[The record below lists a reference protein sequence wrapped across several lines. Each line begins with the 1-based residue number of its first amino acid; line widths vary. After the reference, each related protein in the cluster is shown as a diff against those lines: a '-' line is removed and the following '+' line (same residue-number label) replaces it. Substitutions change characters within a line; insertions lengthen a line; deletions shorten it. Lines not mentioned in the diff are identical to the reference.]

1 MMTLGN
7 KDDALMKR
15 RLLRQWVCSVLC
27 LCLFLTASLPVFA
40 DNGDKLELRIKVGS
54 TIAVINGQQVAIV
67 KPYIDR
73 STTMVPLGV
82 FKKAFGSKVTL
93 EKSNLVKMTYGSHK
107 ITMTI
112 GSHEAWLDGV
122 KVKLDVA
129 PTMKSDTLMVPLRF
143 VAQGLGA
150 TITTGSAGES
160 IIKIVSQEEVIDSE
174 ILSIDSDMG
183 KTKVGNS
190 YYQWTMN
197 YPSGL
202 VVGMDGSYESIA
214 TFNDAEDAYYLEVHA
229 IQQEVELQVEDL
241 LSLLVA
247 DAKAAGE
254 VILDRES
261 FPKATVPYARI
272 VTKDSEGT
280 IWEARAYY
288 DNEQLYEIY
297 FADLHAVNYKDL
309 SKYGTFLNSFRTSYN
324 ERDQSIKDLSSIVNG
339 MWNTYNGDY
348 GISLDIPAGWYMD
361 DEDMYY
367 EGEDGSYLTIDV
379 TTAPK
384 GASLES
390 WSEQLKKWLGES
402 FVAESYKIIDTYP
415 IEISGNKALVLEVK
429 YNYGYGWIR
438 EYDVMLEKDG
448 FRYYFEYS
456 VPEEQK
462 DILAK
467 FKDIMESIDIEYEV
481 VSETFGRM
489 EEATY
494 LIDKSKVVTK
504 SSKAYQYKVNI
515 PQFWIPNQDKFERSL
530 IDYQFTGGR
539 LLISANKDE
548 TFVVTVNQFCSFYNE
563 AVKNSK
569 GTVIRAIEDT
579 TFAGVPAKVFK
590 LHHVI
595 DGLSYEGTLY
605 VFSHNGITYTI
616 TTSLNDANATQNHK
630 DSLEKTLKSFAFTKF
645 N

>member
-7 KDDALMKR
+7 KGDAPMKR

-67 KPYIDR
+67 KPYIDH

-82 FKKAFGSKVTL
+82 FKKAFGSKVGL
-93 EKSNLVKMTYGSHK
+93 EKSNLVKVTYGSHK

-112 GSHEAWLDGV
+112 DSHVAWLDGV
-122 KVKLDVA
+122 KVKLDAA

-160 IIKIVSQEEVIDSE
+160 IIKLLSQEEVIDSE
-174 ILSIDSDMG
+174 KLNIDSDMG
-183 KTKVGNS
+183 KTKIGNS

-202 VVGMDGSYESIA
+202 VVGMDGSYESMA

-229 IQQEVELQVEDL
+229 IPQEVELQVDDL

-247 DAKAAGE
+247 DAKASGE
-254 VILDRES
+254 VVLDRES
-261 FPKATVPYARI
+261 FPNATVPYARI

-288 DNEQLYEIY
+288 DHEQLYEIY
-297 FADLHAVNYKDL
+297 FADLRAVNYKDL

-324 ERDQSIKDLSSIVNG
+324 ERDHSIKDLSSVVNG
-339 MWNTYNGDY
+339 MRNTFNGDY
-348 GISLDIPAGWYMD
+348 GISLDVPAGWYMD
-361 DEDMYY
+361 NEDMYY

-384 GASLES
+384 GSSLVG
-390 WSEQLKKWLGES
+390 WSEQMKKWLSEA
-402 FVAESYKIIDTYP
+402 FVTESYKIVDTYP
-415 IEISGNKALVLEVK
+415 LEISGSKALVHEVQ

-438 EYDVMLEKDG
+438 EYEVMLEKDG

-462 DILAK
+462 ETLAK
-467 FKDIMESIDIEYEV
+467 FKDIMESIAIEYEV

-489 EEATY
+489 EEDTY

-504 SSKAYQYKVNI
+504 SSKAYQYKINI
-515 PQFWIPNQDKFERSL
+515 PQFWTPNQDKFENST

-539 LLISANKDE
+539 LLIAADKDATFEETVKQLSA
-548 TFVVTVNQFCSFYNE
+548 FYNE
-563 AVKNSK
+563 AAKRTKDVVVR
-569 GTVIRAIEDT
+569 GIEDT
-579 TFAGVPAKVFK
+579 TFAGVSAKLFK
-590 LHHVI
+590 VHQVKEGI
-595 DGLSYEGTLY
+595 SYEGTLH
-605 VFSHNGITYTI
+605 VFSHNGITYTV
-616 TTSLNDANATQNHK
+616 TTSLNDANATQIHK
-630 DSLEKTLKSFAFTKF
+630 ESLEKTLKSFAFTKL